1 MADEAPLREAD
12 AIEGIR
18 APEETRQL
26 FGHTAARDEMLASFA
41 AGRLHHAWLID
52 GPRGIGKATFAY
64 DLSRA
69 ILSQTADEPAARIAE
84 QIAQGSYPNLRT
96 VRRRVNERSGKFYT
110 DIVIEDVRALTG
122 YFHHTSGRAGTRV
135 AVIDAVEDM
144 SPGAANALLKTLE
157 EPPAQGLIFLITHRP
172 GLVLPTIRSRCRT
185 LSLRPLGES
194 DMVAVIGAAGI
205 DAAPEAVAEA
215 LVVAEGR
222 PRRALEA
229 LVLGETKALA
239 ALKGWLG
246 ASDRRGV
253 GHLAIA
259 GELAKGGSQSAYP
272 AAIDMIQTWLG
283 AKVRESAGNAGP
295 APLAMLAGLWDK
307 ARALDAD
314 QSEFNLDRR
323 QTLVMILDAIRDLD
337 KSPAPQ

>member
-1 MADEAPLREAD
+1 VADDAPLREAD

-18 APEETRQL
+18 APEETREL
-26 FGHTAARDEMLASFA
+26 FGHAGARAEMLASFA

-69 ILSQTADEPAARIAE
+69 ILAQTADEAASRVAE
-84 QIAQGSYPNLRT
+84 QIAQGSYPNLRI

-110 DIVIEDVRALTG
+110 EIVIEDVRALTG
-122 YFHHTSGRAGTRV
+122 YFQHTAGRAGTRV

-157 EPPAQGLIFLITHRP
+157 EPPANGLIFLITHRP

-185 LSLRPLGES
+185 LSLRPIADADIRS
-194 DMVAVIGAAGI
+194 VIAAARI
-205 DAAPEAVAEA
+205 DAAPDAIDEA
-215 LVVAEGR
+215 LAVAEGR
-222 PRRALEA
+222 PRRALGA
-229 LVLGETKALA
+229 LALGETKALA
-239 ALKGWLG
+239 ALKGWLS
-246 ASDRRGV
+246 ATDRSGV

-259 GELAKGGSQSAYP
+259 GELARGGAQSAYT
-272 AAIDMIQTWLG
+272 AAMDMINAWLS
-283 AKVRESAGNAGP
+283 ARAREGAGNLGP

-314 QSEFNLDRR
+314 QSEYNLDRR

-337 KSPAPQ
+337 KTPAPQ